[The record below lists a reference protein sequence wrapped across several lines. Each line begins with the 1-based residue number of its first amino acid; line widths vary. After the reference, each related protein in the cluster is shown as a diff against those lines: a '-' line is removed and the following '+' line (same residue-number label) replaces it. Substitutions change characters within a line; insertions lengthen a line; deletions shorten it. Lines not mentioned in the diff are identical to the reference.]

1 MTEPNDAPHWGRL
14 YTAMVTPMTEAGRV
28 DVEQAQHLAGALLKS
43 GSDGVVVA
51 GTTGE
56 SPTLTHEEERVL
68 FRELLPVVHDAGGT
82 LIAGAGSN
90 STETA
95 ADASEQAARL
105 DVDGLLQVVP
115 YYNKPSQEGLYQHFR
130 TVAEAVPE
138 TPIMLYNVPGRTG
151 MNMTAQT
158 TVRLAED
165 CPNIAGIKEAS
176 GDLEQIAEIIRIA
189 PPAFRIWSGNDGDNL
204 ALLAMGGYGAVS
216 VLSHLVGGRIK
227 AMYDAWER
235 VDTAEAGRLQVKIAP
250 LVKVLFLIGN
260 PAPVKWALN
269 DIGFNVGPLR
279 SPLVDPDEGVQ
290 ETIRSALAV
299 AGGQDLIESR

>member
-1 MTEPNDAPHWGRL
+1 MTDRNDAPNWGRL
-14 YTAMVTPMTEAGRV
+14 YTAMVTPMTEAGAV
-28 DVEQAQHLAGALLKS
+28 DVEQAQHLAAALLKS

-68 FRELLPVVHDAGGT
+68 FRELLPVVHDGGGT

-95 ADASEQAARL
+95 VDASEQAAAIG
-105 DVDGLLQVVP
+105 VDGLLQVVP
-115 YYNKPSQEGLYQHFR
+115 YYNKPSQAGLYQHFR
-130 TVAEAVPE
+130 AIADAVPD

-151 MNMTAQT
+151 VNMSAQT

-165 CPNIAGIKEAS
+165 CANIAGTKEAS
-176 GDLEQIAEIIRIA
+176 GDLEQIAEIIRTA

-204 ALLAMGGYGAVS
+204 AILAMGGYGAVS
-216 VLSHLVGGRIK
+216 VLSHLVGGQIS

-235 VDTAEAGRLQVKIAP
+235 GDTAEAGRLQVKLAP
-250 LVKVLFLIGN
+250 LVKALFLIGN

-269 DIGFNVGPLR
+269 DIGFNACSPRPPLAE
-279 SPLVDPDEGVQ
+279 PDEAVQ
-290 ETIRSALAV
+290 AQIRQALEAS
-299 AGGQDLIESR
+299 GGQDLL